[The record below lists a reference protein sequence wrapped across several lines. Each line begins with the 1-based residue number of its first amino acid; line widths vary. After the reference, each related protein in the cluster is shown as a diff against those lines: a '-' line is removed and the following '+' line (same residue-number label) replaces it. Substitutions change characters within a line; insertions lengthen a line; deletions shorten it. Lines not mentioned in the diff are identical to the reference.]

1 MKNKFFKGLNK
12 KLDEGCLISVSSYG
26 NDVVTRV
33 ESDNELELYDYGENL
48 LTSLNNVSN
57 RIINEVEYYPDYSIV
72 CKQTKI
78 DNVLE
83 WGYIVKF
90 KKNDDGCVISSICDE
105 HKYLTLEE
113 VSSSSL
119 EDGLNLLNEKLNVD
133 VYKQVQIGNKT
144 YKKKLNY

>member
-1 MKNKFFKGLNK
+1 MKNMFFKGLNQ
-12 KLDEGCLISVSSYG
+12 KLAEGCLISVSSYE

-33 ESDNELELYDYGENL
+33 EDGNELELYDYGENL

-57 RIINEVEYYPDYSIV
+57 RVINEVEYYPDYSIV

-83 WGYIVKF
+83 CGYIVNF
-90 KKNDDGCVISSICDE
+90 RKNDDDCVISSIRDE
-105 HKYLTLEE
+105 HKGLTLEE
-113 VSSSSL
+113 ISSSSL

-133 VYKQVQIGNKT
+133 VYKQVQIGNKI

>member
-1 MKNKFFKGLNK
+1 MKNMFFKGLNQ
-12 KLDEGCLISVSSYG
+12 KLAEGCLISVSSYE

-33 ESDNELELYDYGENL
+33 EDGNELELYDYGENL

-57 RIINEVEYYPDYSIV
+57 RVINEVEYYPDYSIV

-83 WGYIVKF
+83 CGYIVNF
-90 KKNDDGCVISSICDE
+90 RKNDDGCVISSIRDE
-105 HKYLTLEE
+105 YKGLTLEE
-113 VSSSSL
+113 ISSSSL

-133 VYKQVQIGNKT
+133 VYKQVQIGNKI